1 MMNDN
6 RKPPTN
12 PVYVVPT
19 KALFRE
25 IQAMPVRDIKSKD
38 QRELEGI
45 RKALIRESC
54 EVTRCVQW
62 VDGITRLNAIK
73 AHHKSKPKT

>member
-1 MMNDN
+1 MNDN
-6 RKPPTN
+6 RKPPIN

-25 IQAMPVRDIKSKD
+25 IQAMPVRDIKAKD

-45 RKALIRESC
+45 RKALIREAC

-62 VDGITRLNAIK
+62 VDGIIRLNTIK
-73 AHHKSKPKT
+73 AHRKSKPTK

>member
-1 MMNDN
+1 MNDN
-6 RKPPTN
+6 RKPPIN

-62 VDGITRLNAIK
+62 VDGIIRLNAIK
-73 AHHKSKPKT
+73 AHRKSKPKK